1 MKTFLDQVP
10 ESTDFFELFQTTGW
24 NDHLDLSEEQ
34 LHQAI
39 SNSWYTLSVYEDKQ
53 LIGFGRIIS
62 DGVHQ
67 SFLCDLIVSP
77 DYRKQGIGTEIVKRL
92 VNYCKTNE
100 LTWIQLSCA
109 QGKQPFYE
117 RFGFKARPTNAPG
130 MQLFLS
136 EE

>member
-1 MKTFLDQVP
+1 MKTFIDQVP
-10 ESTDFFELFQTTGW
+10 SSTEFFNLYQTTGW
-24 NDHLDLSEEQ
+24 NDNFELSKER

-62 DGVHQ
+62 DGVYQ

-77 DYRKQGIGTEIVKRL
+77 NYRKQGIGTEIVKRL
-92 VNYCKTNE
+92 LNHSKMNG

-117 RFGFKARPTNAPG
+117 RLGFKARPNDAPG

-136 EE
+136 EK